1 MNKLKKEVA
10 PTATLGIMIADISAK
25 MDSKVM
31 IKPAVINCDNGS
43 AFISQHFREFLAD
56 RQIQLRFSP
65 PYTPQLNS
73 QIESMWCTTFG
84 RLRYRAST
92 TCGCQPATGNAPLCD
107 ADGEMDREPAAETVT
122 WSPIRRLHAV

>member
-1 MNKLKKEVA
+1 MKLKKEVA
-10 PTATLGIMIADISAK
+10 PTATLGIIIADISAK

-65 PYTPQLNS
+65 PYILRLSSTARLSRCGAPPSVGFGTARVLLAAQKS
-73 QIESMWCTTFG
+73 ES
-84 RLRYRAST
+84 Y
-92 TCGCQPATGNAPLCD
+92 
-107 ADGEMDREPAAETVT
+107 TV
-122 WSPIRRLHAV
+122 